1 MTSTIPTSKIL
12 DGCTILLV
20 DDSYLVY
27 RALQRIFARVGIKTL
42 FAQRGGEAIP
52 MALANHIDAIVLDI
66 NLPDSNGLEIC
77 KEIRQNPLTMGI
89 PVIIITANSDS
100 EFHVAA
106 LDAGADDFVPK
117 PPSQKVLLRRLAN
130 LIAQRRA
137 SNENQ
142 RLMRELERYISQAAI
157 QQVQQNRGVETIEA
171 TILFS
176 DMRGFT
182 AASFDHDI
190 ADVFNAINQAMAF
203 QAQVIQANG
212 GYIDGFS
219 GDGLLAV
226 FSGKEAELT
235 ACKAAIEII
244 QQARITKVEIWDPLP
259 IGIGIHSG
267 LVMRGDLGS
276 EVRRTHTVLGS
287 TVNVSARLCGVA
299 NRTQAIASERVMQ
312 KVKHELT
319 FLQPQQVQLKG
330 LPQPMLAYPI
340 LVP

>member
-1 MTSTIPTSKIL
+1 MPSTIPSTEIL
-12 DGCTILLV
+12 AGCNILLV

-27 RALQRIFARVGIKTL
+27 RALQRIFSRAGMKTI
-42 FAQRGGEAIP
+42 FAQKGGDAIP
-52 MALANHIDAIVLDI
+52 MALENKIDAIVLDI
-66 NLPDSNGLEIC
+66 NLQDVDGLDIC
-77 KEIRQNPLTMGI
+77 KQIRKNPITMGI
-89 PVIIITANSDS
+89 PVIIITANS
-100 EFHVAA
+100 EPECHVAA

-137 SNENQ
+137 ANENQ
-142 RLMRELERYISQAAI
+142 RLMGELERYISQAAI
-157 QQVQQNRGVETIEA
+157 EQAQHNRGVETIEA

-190 ADVFNAINQAMAF
+190 ADVFNAINQAMSF
-203 QAQVIQANG
+203 QAQVIKANG

-226 FSGKEAELT
+226 FSGIDAEFM
-235 ACKAAIEII
+235 ACKTAIEII
-244 QQARITKVEIWDPLP
+244 QLARTTKVEIWDPLP

-267 LVMRGDLGS
+267 HVMRGDLGS
-276 EVRRTHTVLGS
+276 NVRRTHTVIGS

-299 NRTQAIASERVMQ
+299 NRTQAIASERVMK
-312 KVKHELT
+312 KVMNKLT
-319 FLQPQQVQLKG
+319 FLQPEQVQLKG
-330 LPQPMLAYPI
+330 LPTPMLAYPI
-340 LVP
+340 WVP